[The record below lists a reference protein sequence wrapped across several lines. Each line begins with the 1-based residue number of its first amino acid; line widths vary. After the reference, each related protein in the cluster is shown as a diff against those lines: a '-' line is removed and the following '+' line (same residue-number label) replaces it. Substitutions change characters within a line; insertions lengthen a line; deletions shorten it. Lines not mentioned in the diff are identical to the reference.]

1 MAPVERCRTRTST
14 SIAKINA
21 TDIAKPMTAV
31 HCREPGRA
39 HNDARL
45 HSLQGDGLATHTARR
60 PSAAFCSSLGGGT
73 SLGYHTPMAQQAQT
87 ALLARDEGGGGG
99 RTWVL
104 GVRDG
109 LSGTDTSMNIIVIT
123 IKTTKQQLSFRIIK
137 ERHRRPRGGLSRR
150 VERGR

>member
-1 MAPVERCRTRTST
+1 
-14 SIAKINA
+14 
-21 TDIAKPMTAV
+21 MTAV

-45 HSLQGDGLATHTARR
+45 LSLQRDGLASHTGCR

-87 ALLARDEGGGGG
+87 ALIARDEGGGGG

-104 GVRDG
+104 GVMDDLR
-109 LSGTDTSMNIIVIT
+109 GTDTSINTIIIA
-123 IKTTKQQLSFRIIK
+123 IKTTKQQLSFRII
-137 ERHRRPRGGLSRR
+137 
-150 VERGR
+150 

>member
-14 SIAKINA
+14 SIAKVDA
-21 TDIAKPMTAV
+21 TDVTQSVTAV

-45 HSLQGDGLATHTARR
+45 LSLQRDGLATHTARR
-60 PSAAFCSSLGGGT
+60 PSAAFCSSLGGGA

-87 ALLARDEGGGGG
+87 ALIALDEGGNGG

-109 LSGTDTSMNIIVIT
+109 LSGTDTSINIIIT
-123 IKTTKQQLSFRIIK
+123 TIRTTKQQLSFRII
-137 ERHRRPRGGLSRR
+137 
-150 VERGR
+150 